1 MPSFAST
8 QSFSGRSGRMGPCA
22 VGNNVRG
29 VSDEEGVG
37 LRTGWG
43 VGICGGCTTGLLA
56 DPPNKHGPSI
66 YLARKPE
73 FNSQRQSF
81 KGSFSINGITRDSA
95 DAPLGNCE
103 THLFQTES
111 DVQLDEGIS
120 DGAGNYSFTE
130 GSNSG
135 NVYIVAYKPGSP
147 DVAGTS
153 VDTLTLTWNRN

>member
-1 MPSFAST
+1 MPSFGAT
-8 QSFSGRSGRMGPCA
+8 QSISGPSGRMGPCA
-22 VGNNVRG
+22 IGVNIAGVG
-29 VSDEEGVG
+29 DEEGIG

-43 VGICGGCTTGLLA
+43 AGICGGATTGMMSS
-56 DPPNKHGPSI
+56 PSVKSGPNYGMP
-66 YLARKPE
+66 RKPE

-81 KGSFSINGITRDSA
+81 KGSFSINGITRNSA

-111 DVQLDEGIS
+111 DIQLDEGVS
-120 DGAGNYSFTE
+120 DGAGNYSFTK